1 MAAADGTTW
10 QWVSLTTPVEQRP
23 LTTPRATPSPS
34 TPMARA
40 AIKADCNNVV
50 ASYTTDGSALRII
63 PGPTTL
69 AACPEDSLG
78 DQFVANLSN
87 AAIYFFQDGDLFM
100 DMAFDSGTLR
110 FAAQSAASGGETP
123 EVKLPVSSATG
134 IEFQVVSFG
143 PVGAEQPV
151 LEGTT
156 ITAVFGETEV
166 TGLRAATPTLAR

>member
-1 MAAADGTTW
+1 MNADNVPVVEAPPLSPLLTGTTW
-10 QWVSLTTPVEQRP
+10 QWVSLTTPVEQTAVNDPTRY
-23 LTTPRATPSPS
+23 TITFNTDG
-34 TPMARA
+34 TA

-50 ASYTTDGSALRII
+50 ASYTTDGSALSII

-110 FAAQSAASGGETP
+110 FLPNRLPAAA
-123 EVKLPVSSATG
+123 K
-134 IEFQVVSFG
+134 
-143 PVGAEQPV
+143 
-151 LEGTT
+151 
-156 ITAVFGETEV
+156 
-166 TGLRAATPTLAR
+166 RRK